1 MRQKA
6 DIDLEDRVLAG
17 NEIHGIEESDDD
29 DFRILD
35 SLPTGGRKVVDSKE
49 SQFCKHLKEIEVV
62 AFNTV
67 SIPAITN
74 LTYFM
79 NKSFFLK
86 EKGHDSL

>member
-49 SQFCKHLKEIEVV
+49 
-62 AFNTV
+62 
-67 SIPAITN
+67 
-74 LTYFM
+74 
-79 NKSFFLK
+79 
-86 EKGHDSL
+86 